1 MESPNR
7 VNHISLLKV
16 LGMYIS
22 TITTTSHIC
31 DKYDKYDTEDAL

>member
-22 TITTTSHIC
+22 TITTSHIYF
-31 DKYDKYDTEDAL
+31 KKDTEAAL